1 LHTVADGANGVY
13 SATRGSLPNQTYSS
27 SNYFIDA
34 VVAPDSGAAPAVL
47 LKSPADGA
55 ADIPQTSSVS
65 ASFSRA
71 LSPSTIN
78 GSSFTLT
85 APDGST
91 VPATVSYDGA
101 YAATLT
107 PTAQLATGTYTAHLS
122 ASVAGANG
130 TPMGS
135 PVSWSFTTATG
146 SCPCALFSDLA
157 QPANTSAAG
166 TFELGV
172 KLQVDTPEQ
181 LTSVRFYK
189 AVGEAGTHTATIWT
203 ANGLSLASVTF
214 ASETASGWQQQA
226 LTTPLQLQPNTTYVV
241 SINANSRYPV
251 TLNGLLNPVSSGPLH
266 TVADGLNGVY
276 NGTLGSF
283 PDQSYQSS
291 NYFVDV
297 VVAP

>member
-1 LHTVADGANGVY
+1 
-13 SATRGSLPNQTYSS
+13 
-27 SNYFIDA
+27 
-34 VVAPDSGAAPAVL
+34 
-47 LKSPADGA
+47 
-55 ADIPQTSSVS
+55 
-65 ASFSRA
+65 
-71 LSPSTIN
+71 
-78 GSSFTLT
+78 
-85 APDGST
+85 
-91 VPATVSYDGA
+91 
-101 YAATLT
+101 
-107 PTAQLATGTYTAHLS
+107 
-122 ASVAGANG
+122 
-130 TPMGS
+130 
-135 PVSWSFTTATG
+135 
-146 SCPCALFSDLA
+146 
-157 QPANTSAAG
+157 
-166 TFELGV
+166 V
-172 KLQVDTPEQ
+172 KLQVDAPEQ

-189 AVGEAGTHTATIWT
+189 AVGETGTHTATIWT